1 MRLERWGIKD
11 RGEEEMRDGNR
22 DGESRRWELGM
33 GGGSV
38 RLRMGWKG
46 YRIQDIDEGGRGVW
60 CS

>member
-1 MRLERWGIKD
+1 MGVR
-11 RGEEEMRDGNR
+11 
-22 DGESRRWELGM
+22 

-46 YRIQDIDEGGRGVW
+46 YRIQDSDEGGRDVW